1 MLPFNNLNSESASK
15 TVQHLPMALE
25 AERAILYILFNVDW
39 EVIYDIEELEPKHFA
54 LDSNQL
60 IFNAIIQTHRRNSK
74 IIAADSSLDK
84 RQTFDANNVKQ
95 YLVDHKQLEAV
106 GGVESLYDL
115 TNDFE
120 PNVMSVKFYVEII
133 LSKYNERETLKT
145 LPEIKN
151 IINEPLEWEDK
162 KNLIE
167 KKLLNILSLNTYGK
181 DKLLS
186 PEEDGSLD
194 QILNWINN
202 PDDKPIYYK
211 TGYADLDEMI
221 MGLDPCTLNTIIGMP
236 GTGKTILAQNL
247 AVNYL
252 REGIPVAFFSTEM
265 SCNALQSRYLSIISG
280 VPESKIKNPKQL
292 STEQKDKIKL
302 AAEELKGYFYKNM
315 YKNPLN
321 PATISSEVRKFKREC
336 NQEFG
341 IVIIDYIQN
350 TINTTTLN
358 YNNRNRND
366 QLTETVEQYMSLLSA
381 TGWSIIALA
390 QVLKS
395 VESRSDKVPNPGD
408 VKDCG
413 KIIESSH
420 NVFAVHDP
428 SRYDRE
434 YKNSSSTLEVHVK
447 KARTGKL
454 GQADLL
460 FNKEYCRLDN
470 LSDGLSFDNIVE
482 FKNKVLF

>member
-1 MLPFNNLNSESASK
+1 MIPLNNSSNFSN

-25 AERAILYILFNVDW
+25 SEKAILYILFNINW
-39 EVIYDIEELEPKHFA
+39 EAIYDIEELEPKHFA

-60 IFNAIIQTHRRNSK
+60 IFNAIVQTHRKNSK
-74 IIAADSSLDK
+74 ISAEDSSLK
-84 RQTFDANNVKQ
+84 KEQTFDATNVKQ
-95 YLVDHKQLEAV
+95 YLLDHNQLEAA
-106 GGVESLYDL
+106 GGVEALYAL

-120 PNVMSVKFYVEII
+120 PNLMAIKSYVETV

-167 KKLLNILSLNTYGK
+167 KKLLSILSLNTYGK

-194 QILNWINN
+194 QILNWIDN
-202 PDDKPIYYK
+202 PDSKPIYYK
-211 TGYADLDEMI
+211 TGYNQLDEMI
-221 MGLDPCTLNTIIGMP
+221 MGIDPSTLNTIIGMP

-247 AVNYL
+247 AINYL
-252 REGIPVAFFSTEM
+252 RQGIPVAFFSTEM

-280 VPESKIKNPKQL
+280 VPESRIKNPKQL
-292 STEQKDKIKL
+292 NSNQINKIK
-302 AAEELKGYFYKNM
+302 AAADELKGYSYKNM

-321 PATISSEVRKFKREC
+321 PATISSEVRKFKRESSKD
-336 NQEFG
+336 FG
-341 IVIIDYIQN
+341 IIIIDYIQN
-350 TINTTTLN
+350 TINTATLN
-358 YNNRNRND
+358 NFNRNRND

-428 SRYDRE
+428 SRYDRDV
-434 YKNSSSTLEVHVK
+434 KDDSTLLEVHVK

-454 GQADLL
+454 GQAGLL
-460 FNKEYCRLDN
+460 FNKECCRLDN
-470 LSDGLSFDNIVE
+470 LSDDISINNLSE
-482 FKNKVLF
+482 FRNRILY